1 MRLAQA
7 NGATAGEG
15 QAGSPRPHSHQ
26 ATLAFSAFTWIRW
39 TEKPTLVVAVEEVK
53 AVKAGL
59 LQGGVHTGQGVYEDY
74 SKTVAEKQGHWLNP
88 PEGWEGEPHPDVGQT
103 ICWSVPIKAD
113 TGDTFQV

>member
-39 TEKPTLVVAVEEVK
+39 TEKPTLVVAVEEVN
-53 AVKAGL
+53 AVKADL
-59 LQGGVHTGQGVYEDY
+59 LQGGVHTGQGVYGDY

-88 PEGWEGEPHPDVGQT
+88 PEGWKENRTQM
-103 ICWSVPIKAD
+103 
-113 TGDTFQV
+113 